1 MARGDFIRQMPE
13 SARDFGR
20 KPTLYERLHIDLPLL
35 AILFALCVYG
45 LVVLYSA
52 SGRQVDAVLRQGGF
66 MVLGFAAMFAV
77 AQLDTQTLRR
87 WTPWAYL
94 LGVLLL
100 VAVDVAGIGA
110 KGAQRWLAI
119 PGLPRFQPSE
129 IMKLVMPMMVAS
141 FLAAT
146 VLPPR
151 FLHVCITLAIVAVPT
166 ALVLVQPD
174 LGTAVLITAAAG
186 DGASL
191 ARLIAGVAPVCETIL
206 YAAPEDAAVDLA
218 ALLPDHTVRR
228 TVLYRMAPARS
239 LPAEALAA
247 LDDGT
252 ILAALFYSV
261 RTAQHFGQL
270 VSQANRLPAL
280 QGVAALCLSEPIA
293 ATARALPF
301 SAARAAVRPDEA
313 ALFDLLEALRAE
325 G

>member
-1 MARGDFIRQMPE
+1 MKRGRVLVTRPEGQAAATMAALAARGFDCVAAPATVFENLPGPPLDLAGIAGIAVTSANGVAALAARMARR
-13 SARDFGR
+13 
-20 KPTLYERLHIDLPLL
+20 DLPL
-35 AILFALCVYG
+35 FAVG
-45 LVVLYSA
+45 EA
-52 SGRQVDAVLRQGGF
+52 TATAARTA
-66 MVLGFAAMFAV
+66 GFA
-77 AQLDTQTLRR
+77 
-87 WTPWAYL
+87 
-94 LGVLLL
+94 
-100 VAVDVAGIGA
+100 
-110 KGAQRWLAI
+110 
-119 PGLPRFQPSE
+119 
-129 IMKLVMPMMVAS
+129 
-141 FLAAT
+141 T
-146 VLPPR
+146 V
-151 FLHVCITLAIVAVPT
+151 
-166 ALVLVQPD
+166 
-174 LGTAVLITAAAG
+174 TAAAG

-270 VSQANRLPAL
+270 VSQANRLPGL

-293 ATARALPF
+293 AAARALPF